1 VDVEEI
7 IGGLYGLPL
16 NEFTRARDS
25 AARDLRK
32 AGRRAEATYVGEQ
45 RKPTAAA
52 AAVNALVRA
61 HRVEVDRFLGAA
73 AALRDAQVG
82 GRGDVQAATRQERD
96 ALARLVGL
104 GGATVRQSLQAA
116 AVDSQAAADLLAGRL
131 TQELEPPGFGTLLDH
146 TRPASG
152 ARPRPRAPAKPRPA
166 ARIRERP
173 RPDDRAER
181 ERLAQV
187 KRTLAAAQSELR
199 RAERDWNRARAD
211 VAKAEAAVEK
221 ARAALQRVRAR

>member
-7 IGGLYGLPL
+7 IDGLYALPL

-32 AGRRAEATYVGEQ
+32 AGLRAEATYVGEQ

-61 HRVEVDRFLGAA
+61 HRVEVERFLGAA
-73 AALRDAQVG
+73 AALRDAQVAG
-82 GRGDVQAATRQERD
+82 SGDVRAATSQERD
-96 ALARLVGL
+96 ALERLVAL
-104 GGATVRQSLQAA
+104 AGASVRQSLQAA
-116 AVDSQAAADLLAGRL
+116 AVDSQAAAHLLAGRL
-131 TQELEPPGFGTLLDH
+131 SQELEPPGFGTLLEH
-146 TRPASG
+146 TRPG
-152 ARPRPRAPAKPRPA
+152 ALALPRPRAPAKPRAA

-181 ERLAQV
+181 ERLAQAR
-187 KRTLAAAQSELR
+187 RTLAAAESELR
-199 RAERDWNRARAD
+199 RAERDWNRARAG
-211 VAKAEAAVEK
+211 VAKAEAAVEN
-221 ARAALQRVRAR
+221 ARAALERVRAR